1 MNMVEALVGEA
12 LGGAIASMVYILKV
26 SPFLLLGML
35 LFRLGVVCIRKQI
48 ALLKLLQTSQQILDV
63 LKNETAE
70 QDFNLD
76 RLLYGTNGI
85 KDKLEEINIV
95 LRDI

>member
-1 MNMVEALVGEA
+1 MNMVEALVSEA

-48 ALLKLLQTSQQILDV
+48 ALLKVLQ
-63 LKNETAE
+63 
-70 QDFNLD
+70 
-76 RLLYGTNGI
+76 GI
-85 KDKLEEINIV
+85 PDIDLEERLDYINSV
-95 LRDI
+95 LRNINENQL

>member
-48 ALLKLLQTSQQILDV
+48 ALLKLLQTPQQIDL
-63 LKNETAE
+63 LK
-70 QDFNLD
+70 
-76 RLLYGTNGI
+76 LLQGI
-85 KDKLEEINIV
+85 PDIDLEERLDYINSV
-95 LRDI
+95 LRNINEKQL